1 MASIRVIVT
10 LVLALT
16 LGLALPVAALPLS
29 GTDLLTGV
37 FGGSPFVEQLC
48 ESLLRSLC
56 SRRIVGGEERELAG
70 ANTALGDGALES
82 NTTGIDN
89 TAVGVDALESNT
101 TGSSNTAVGVDAL
114 QINTTGDDNT
124 ALGSAALSDNTTG
137 SGNTAVGGGALPANT
152 TGNNNTALGGFA
164 LENNTTGGNNTAL
177 GFLAGLSVTTGNNNI
192 HIGNQGTDGD
202 TALIRI
208 GTVGTH
214 TATFIAGIAGQTSPS
229 GLAVLVNGAGHLG
242 TTTSSRRAKD
252 EIRDMGVASDGVLKL
267 RPVTFRYKP
276 EHDDGA
282 RLAQY
287 GLIAEEVAEIFPE
300 LVVLDKDGQ
309 PSGVRYHVLPA
320 MLLNELQRQ
329 QREIVEL
336 RAKVQ
341 ELDELRAQVRALI
354 GGRAAI
360 RE

>member
-1 MASIRVIVT
+1 MASTRVILT

-16 LGLALPVAALPLS
+16 LGLALPVAPQPLTS
-29 GTDLLTGV
+29 ADLATGV
-37 FGGSPFVEQLC
+37 FGGGAFVKQLC
-48 ESLLRSLC
+48 ESPFRRLLPEVCLTD
-56 SRRIVGGEERELAG
+56 VEEETAG
-70 ANTALGDGALES
+70 ANTALGDGALQS
-82 NTTGIDN
+82 NTTGSGN

-101 TGSSNTAVGVDAL
+101 TGSSNTAIGADAL
-114 QINTTGDDNT
+114 QI
-124 ALGSAALSDNTTG
+124 NTTG
-137 SGNTAVGGGALPANT
+137 SGNTAVGDAALSNNTTGSNNTAVGLDALSANT
-152 TGNNNTALGGFA
+152 TGNNNTAM
-164 LENNTTGGNNTAL
+164 
-177 GFLAGLSVTTGNNNI
+177 GFLAGLNVQTGSNNI
-192 HIGNQGTDGD
+192 HIGNQGDAAD

-208 GTVGTH
+208 GTEGVH
-214 TATFIAGIAGQTSPS
+214 ANTFIAGISGQTSPS
-229 GLAVLVNGAGHLG
+229 GVAVLVNFAGHLG

-287 GLIAEEVAEIFPE
+287 GLIAEEVAEIYPE
-300 LVVLDKDGQ
+300 LVVRDKDGQ

-329 QREIVEL
+329 ERRLEAQEREIAGL
-336 RAKVQ
+336 RAKTQ
-341 ELDELRAQVRALI
+341 EMDELRAQVRAI
-354 GGRAAI
+354 AGGKAAV

>member
-16 LGLALPVAALPLS
+16 LGLALPVAALPLG

-124 ALGSAALSDNTTG
+124 ALGSAALSD
-137 SGNTAVGGGALPANT
+137 
-152 TGNNNTALGGFA
+152 
-164 LENNTTGGNNTAL
+164 NTTGGNNTAL